1 MEYRYTKAILQ
12 DIFHRALDV
21 FNERMDSA
29 ITTENTVLTI
39 FTPANGI
46 GVYESFCKQ
55 YFPKYLTENYRQ
67 EGYFESFAAQAFVDG
82 EQNGILFRVD
92 IDFTLS
98 DVFYTFLHEISH
110 IFCVRNEINGKNFFN
125 EYCMGSGVEDG
136 MMNAGYA
143 IWREAIADIMASAVA
158 SEVTVTRLSSLKR
171 KVTAL
176 YNDISVSNSDS
187 KKCMS
192 LILVYI
198 MNAVEVAGTE
208 DWEQAEKAIKK
219 VFHFHPSMMFIFELV
234 FLNLHEAPYWSIS
247 PEFIITLGEAYLSL
261 LSFRVMEEQFS

>member
-1 MEYRYTKAILQ
+1 MKYRYTELDLRK
-12 DIFHRALDV
+12 IFCEALDV
-21 FNERMDSA
+21 FNGCMDST
-29 ITTENTVLTI
+29 ITAENTALVF

-55 YFPKYLTENYRQ
+55 YFPKHLMENYRQ

-82 EQNGILFRVD
+82 EQNGILFRAD

-110 IFCVRNEINGKNFFN
+110 IFCIRNEINGKNFFN
-125 EYCMGSGVEDG
+125 EHCMGSGVEDG

-176 YNDISVSNSDS
+176 YNDISVSNSAS

-208 DWEQAEKAIKK
+208 DWEQAEKAIRK
-219 VFHFHPSMMFIFELV
+219 VFPFHPTMMFILELV
-234 FLNLHEAPYWSIS
+234 FLNLHEPPYWSIS

>member
-1 MEYRYTKAILQ
+1 MDHRYTESDLRK
-12 DIFHRALDV
+12 IFFKALDV
-21 FNERMDSA
+21 FNACMDSA
-29 ITTENTVLTI
+29 ITTENTALAFFI
-39 FTPANGI
+39 PANGV

-55 YFPKYLTENYRQ
+55 YFPKYLKENYQQ

-82 EQNGILFRVD
+82 AQNGILFRAD
-92 IDFTLS
+92 IDFSTD

-125 EYCMGSGVEDG
+125 EYCMGSGIEDG

-143 IWREAIADIMASAVA
+143 IWREAIADIMASAII
-158 SEVTVTRLSSLKR
+158 SEVAGPRLSYLKR
-171 KVTAL
+171 KITAL
-176 YNDISVSNSDS
+176 YDSLSISNPDS
-187 KKCMS
+187 KKCMA

-208 DWEQAEKAIKK
+208 DWDQAEKAISK
-219 VFHFHPSMMFIFELV
+219 VFSFHPAMMFILKLI

-247 PEFIITLGEAYLSL
+247 SEFIIALGEAYLSL
-261 LSFRVMEEQFS
+261 LSFRAMEEQYS